1 MNLKV
6 QKYIE
11 NTQEKNQNL
20 FDSEIINFPKN
31 KKIDA
36 SKNLVVDNYKTWKLY
51 DKSNAKEDGDQLKA
65 VLGICFMFSALII
78 MGLYSNLI

>member
-11 NTQEKNQNL
+11 NTEEKNQNL
-20 FDSEIINFPKN
+20 FDPEIINFPKN

-51 DKSNAKEDGDQLKA
+51 DTSNAKEDGDQLKA
-65 VLGICFMFSALII
+65 VLVICFMFSALII